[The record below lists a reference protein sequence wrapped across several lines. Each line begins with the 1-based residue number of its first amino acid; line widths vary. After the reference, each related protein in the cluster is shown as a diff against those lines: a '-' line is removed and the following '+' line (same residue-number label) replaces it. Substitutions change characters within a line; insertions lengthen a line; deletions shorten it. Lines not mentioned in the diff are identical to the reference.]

1 MRRREPL
8 DAGAS
13 FGGSSGASDGRSGEA
28 RQTGEEDELTAK
40 LQPPTANLE
49 PESRIALFNIIVTNG

>member
-13 FGGSSGASDGRSGEA
+13 FGGSSASDRRSGEA